1 MPESPRQKVIRV
13 IQNRI
18 GNASYTPQM
27 RLPSD
32 AKLAEELEV
41 SRGTVR
47 NALAEM
53 AEAGILVA
61 KPNRGFFVPTIPVSS
76 SVPKRHICFVLP
88 AEARRLVDR
97 YVYSLEKAASQA
109 QAVLKVMYLQQEP
122 EQQDYVI
129 EQLRTTGNI
138 GVVFLPV
145 QRSDFYEYNSRIVR
159 RISMAGINHV
169 VIDSQLSSTIRSL
182 SSFVGAD
189 GFNASRDIVDYL
201 VEAGHSRIAT
211 IQVFPE
217 SCSTSERIQGIRE
230 QLFRHGISTPA
241 GYDTR
246 IEQDMPLPQQG
257 RQQLRELMSLP
268 EPPTAVICS
277 HDVLA
282 FNVIDELRKMK
293 LCVPEDVS
301 VVGFDNSELATLLEL
316 TTVEQ
321 PFHEIGQRAV
331 EILLEKSADA
341 RCPIRQE
348 FLPCRLILRK
358 TVAIIR
364 KA

>member
-1 MPESPRQKVIRV
+1 
-13 IQNRI
+13 
-18 GNASYTPQM
+18 
-27 RLPSD
+27 
-32 AKLAEELEV
+32 
-41 SRGTVR
+41 
-47 NALAEM
+47 
-53 AEAGILVA
+53 
-61 KPNRGFFVPTIPVSS
+61 
-76 SVPKRHICFVLP
+76 
-88 AEARRLVDR
+88 
-97 YVYSLEKAASQA
+97 
-109 QAVLKVMYLQQEP
+109 
-122 EQQDYVI
+122 
-129 EQLRTTGNI
+129 
-138 GVVFLPV
+138 
-145 QRSDFYEYNSRIVR
+145 
-159 RISMAGINHV
+159 
-169 VIDSQLSSTIRSL
+169 
-182 SSFVGAD
+182 
-189 GFNASRDIVDYL
+189 
-201 VEAGHSRIAT
+201 
-211 IQVFPE
+211 
-217 SCSTSERIQGIRE
+217 
-230 QLFRHGISTPA
+230 
-241 GYDTR
+241 
-246 IEQDMPLPQQG
+246 MPLPQQG